1 MESSITKL
9 TEKWA
14 EPAGPMSHVV
24 VSSRVRHARNLER
37 VAFPPRASKE
47 DLRRVCD
54 LVDRLIR
61 SNDALGG
68 FARVDINTC
77 TGLERTFLK
86 ERHVISPELEQGGE
100 HRILYI
106 DQKRSCVVM
115 VNEEDHLRMYCLRSG
130 LQLVPVLK
138 EINVI
143 DAVFGQSLNYAF
155 SEKYGYLTTCPSNVG
170 TGIRASVMLHLPGLV
185 MSQQIEEILKHVP
198 QSGMTVR
205 GYYGEN
211 SEFLGDFY
219 QISNEVTLGKTEDE
233 IVQLLQ
239 GVIDQ
244 LIAREEAA
252 RKALFEKKRRYVEDV
267 IWRAYALL
275 THARIMASNESF
287 KLLSPV
293 RLGIEQGYFPALTHH
308 RLNQLIVAVQPA
320 HLQLAGGGEIGAEER
335 DVARAQLLRA
345 AFNGP
350 DTQN

>member
-1 MESSITKL
+1 METSVSKL
-9 TEKWA
+9 IEKWA

-54 LVDRLIR
+54 SVDRLIR
-61 SNDALGG
+61 SNEGLGDL
-68 FARVDINTC
+68 ARIDINAC
-77 TGLERTFLK
+77 SSVERTFLK
-86 ERHVISPELEQGGE
+86 ESHIISPELEQGGK

-130 LQLVPVLK
+130 FQLVPVLQ
-138 EINVI
+138 EINTI
-143 DAVFGQSLNYAF
+143 DAIFGRSLNYAF

-170 TGIRASVMLHLPGLV
+170 TGIRASVMLHLPGLI
-185 MSQQIEEILKHVP
+185 MTQQIEEILKHVP

-219 QISNEVTLGKTEDE
+219 QISNEVTLGKTEEE
-233 IVQLLQ
+233 IVQTLQ
-239 GVIDQ
+239 AVIEH
-244 LIAREEAA
+244 LIAKEEAA
-252 RKALFEKKRRYVEDV
+252 RETLFEKKRWYVEDV

-275 THARIMASNESF
+275 THARIMTSSESF
-287 KLLSPV
+287 KLLSPI
-293 RLGIEQGYFPALTHH
+293 RLGIARSYFPTLTHH

-320 HLQLAGGGEIGAEER
+320 HLQLAKGAEIGTEER
-335 DVARAQLLRA
+335 DIARAQLLRA
-345 AFNGP
+345 AFNSP
-350 DTQN
+350 NAHN